1 MSTPTVHRDLI
12 ALPVSEV
19 MSHPVF
25 SVTADVVLGD
35 ALAAMVRTGRRH
47 IAVVDDAFRCLGV
60 VGDRAVAAAWAFDP
74 TALARTVVGQLLE
87 LRPAVVGSDATVR
100 DVARAMCLDSVDA
113 VAVIDRGGCPIGIVT
128 GGDLVA
134 LMAAHDDADP
144 LDAEELEP
152 DRFEFDQLAGDELE
166 VEEEEE
172 ELDILVSETPD

>member
-1 MSTPTVHRDLI
+1 MSEQAVRRDLI
-12 ALPVSEV
+12 ALPVSQV

-60 VGDRAVAAAWAFDP
+60 VGDRAVASAWASDP
-74 TALARTVVGQLLE
+74 TALARSVVGQLLE
-87 LRPAVVGSDATVR
+87 PRPAVVGSDATVR
-100 DVARAMCLDSVDA
+100 DVARTMCLDSVDA

-134 LMAAHDDADP
+134 LMAAQDDADP
-144 LDAEELEP
+144 LEAEVLDP
-152 DRFEFDQLAGDELE
+152 DRLEFDRITGDGFEIDEDDFGVL
-166 VEEEEE
+166 
-172 ELDILVSETPD
+172 ISETPD